1 MDLEHP
7 LPITSQ
13 NAGPLQGPPITTSVI
28 VWEPGFAPAPQNF
41 NRNHERG
48 GFFKGF
54 INCDQPPSAVTH
66 VIQAA
71 VMTPSKGCPQG
82 GRRQGGGY
90 KGNRASEVSHLPLN
104 CSRTPSAGGG
114 QGQLWKIT
122 PLWSPVFGDGSWS
135 ADGSGYSLYG
145 WLGNTERQ
153 GEREQTKLFLIH
165 FVSEKNV
172 FQESEDCNV
181 QKVYK

>member
-1 MDLEHP
+1 MERVISFFGRQQCRVAMHRTIFSAQTWTWSTLYP
-7 LPITSQ
+7 LQ
-13 NAGPLQGPPITTSVI
+13 DKMQGPLQSPPITTSVI
-28 VWEPGFAPAPQNF
+28 VWEPGLAPAPQNF

-104 CSRTPSAGGG
+104 RSRTPSAGGG
-114 QGQLWKIT
+114 QGQL
-122 PLWSPVFGDGSWS
+122 
-135 ADGSGYSLYG
+135 
-145 WLGNTERQ
+145 
-153 GEREQTKLFLIH
+153 
-165 FVSEKNV
+165 
-172 FQESEDCNV
+172 
-181 QKVYK
+181 

>member
-1 MDLEHP
+1 MISFFGGGREG
-7 LPITSQ
+7 SSV
-13 NAGPLQGPPITTSVI
+13 GLQCTEQLSLLKHGL
-28 VWEPGFAPAPQNF
+28 GAPSTHRRSKCRPTPESSHYYVCNCLGARPRSCAPQNF

-54 INCDQPPSAVTH
+54 IKCDQPPSAVTH

-104 CSRTPSAGGG
+104 RSRTPSAGGG
-114 QGQLWKIT
+114 QGQL
-122 PLWSPVFGDGSWS
+122 
-135 ADGSGYSLYG
+135 
-145 WLGNTERQ
+145 
-153 GEREQTKLFLIH
+153 
-165 FVSEKNV
+165 
-172 FQESEDCNV
+172 
-181 QKVYK
+181 

>member
-7 LPITSQ
+7 LPIASQ
-13 NAGPLQGPPITTSVI
+13 NAGLLQSPPITVSVI
-28 VWEPGFAPAPQNF
+28 VWEPGLAPAPQNF

-145 WLGNTERQ
+145 WMGKTERRRK
-153 GEREQTKLFLIH
+153 GAEQALFHPFCALEKH
-165 FVSEKNV
+165 FSEV
-172 FQESEDCNV
+172 CGL
-181 QKVYK
+181 